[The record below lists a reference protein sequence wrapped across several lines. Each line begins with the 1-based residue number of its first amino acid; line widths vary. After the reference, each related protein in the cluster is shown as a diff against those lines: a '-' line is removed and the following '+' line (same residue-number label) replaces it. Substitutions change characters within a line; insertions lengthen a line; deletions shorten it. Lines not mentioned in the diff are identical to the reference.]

1 MAVVTLEQCPKKVKD
16 LFNRASTAIERDNAD
31 YAIEMLLSTLDLEPQ
46 LLQAR
51 RLLRMAE
58 IRKATSGK
66 SSMSGLKGMGPK
78 SKIKSLIK
86 KDPAKALKTAEE
98 QLMTVDP
105 VNAGFVYA
113 YKEAAM
119 AADNPEAA
127 VMTMELA
134 RDYNKTDKEYLET
147 LGDLYLE
154 VGNPKGAVESYTAV
168 SELDPQN
175 QPIRKKIRDA
185 AAVNTMQKGNWEEE
199 GDFQNKL
206 ANKEEAAQLEQENK
220 AVLSDDDITGMIKAF
235 QLRVQSEP
243 ENISHSRRLAEL
255 YVQAGEFDAGIDE
268 YERANS
274 LTKGGDP
281 EIDRAIVETTLKI
294 YDNNIDYYENIEPN
308 PEEAQQMRAEK
319 EEYEFT
325 IAADRVERYP
335 NDREFKYLY
344 GELLFKRGDYTEAIR
359 QFQEGKKNP
368 KHRLN
373 AIYYLGR
380 CFHAKGQ
387 LDMAINTLTDAAD
400 EMLVMDD
407 TKKDVLYELG
417 SISETMEEYAQALDY
432 YKKIYE
438 VDIGYKDVEQ
448 KIEEGY
454 NRQQSS

>member
-1 MAVVTLEQCPKKVKD
+1 
-16 LFNRASTAIERDNAD
+16 
-31 YAIEMLLSTLDLEPQ
+31 
-46 LLQAR
+46 
-51 RLLRMAE
+51 
-58 IRKATSGK
+58 
-66 SSMSGLKGMGPK
+66 
-78 SKIKSLIK
+78 
-86 KDPAKALKTAEE
+86 
-98 QLMTVDP
+98 
-105 VNAGFVYA
+105 
-113 YKEAAM
+113 M

-220 AVLSDDDITGMIKAF
+220 AVLSDDDITGMINAF

-281 EIDRAIVETTLKI
+281 EIDRAIVDTTLKI

-308 PEEAQQMRAEK
+308 PAEAQQMRAEK